1 MNDFAQVLSLLLSL
15 LAFGGYIVTFATFVR
30 NLRREREERKREDK
44 AQAVAD
50 AQWKQKI
57 ETELAEIKQEQAEQK
72 EQIKEHNSYADM
84 WHKSSED
91 LAYMRG
97 VLDQLVSKQ

>member
-1 MNDFAQVLSLLLSL
+1 MADFAQALSLLLSL
-15 LAFGGYIVTFATFVR
+15 LAFGGYIVTFATFAR
-30 NLRREREERKREDK
+30 NSRREREERKREDK
-44 AQAVAD
+44 AMAVAD

-57 ETELAEIKQEQAEQK
+57 ETELKEIKQEQAEQK
-72 EQIKEHNSYADM
+72 EQIREHNNYADL

-91 LAYMRG
+91 LAYVRG